1 MIPEDHKSIFDT
13 DLLVD
18 EPELKEPPLY
28 QVILLNDDYT
38 PMDFVIFALQKVFAL
53 NYERATEI
61 MLAVHTKGLGVCGI
75 FPKEIAEMKALEMN
89 QLAKDHQH
97 PLLTEIEPL
106 QD

>member
-1 MIPEDHKSIFDT
+1 MIPEDRKPNYEA
-13 DLLVD
+13 DLLLD

-38 PMDFVIFALQKVFAL
+38 PMDFVVFALQKVFGM

-61 MLAVHTKGLGVCGI
+61 MLAVHSKGVGVCGI
-75 FPKEIAEMKALEMN
+75 FPKEIAEMKAIEMN
-89 QLAKDHQH
+89 SLSRDHEH

-106 QD
+106 TD

>member
-38 PMDFVIFALQKVFAL
+38 PMDFVIFALQKVFGL

>member
-13 DLLVD
+13 DLLLD